1 MSLQALAAMRKS
13 GHAPAA
19 VWVVVGRCPDSLK
32 NLPDTIAVNSAPAAM
47 DWRAV
52 VGLHVDIFDLSEDGA
67 LLDQTIEAIERAH
80 PLAVGVACT
89 AGVVGLSDEHEFSL
103 RAIRRHLA
111 HHS

>member
-1 MSLQALAAMRKS
+1 MSLQTLTAMRKT
-13 GHAPAA
+13 GRAPAA
-19 VWVVVGRCPDSLK
+19 IWVVVGNCPDSLK
-32 NLPDTIAVNSAPAAM
+32 NLPDTIAVSRAPAAM
-47 DWRAV
+47 DWRPV
-52 VGLHVDIFDLSEDGA
+52 VGLHVDVFDLSEDA
-67 LLDQTIEAIERAH
+67 VLLDQTIEAIERAH